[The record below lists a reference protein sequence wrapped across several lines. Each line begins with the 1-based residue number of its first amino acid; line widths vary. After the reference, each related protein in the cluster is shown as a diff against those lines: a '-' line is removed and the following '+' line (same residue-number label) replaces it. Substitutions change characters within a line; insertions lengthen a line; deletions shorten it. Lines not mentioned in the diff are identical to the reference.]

1 MVKYLALTT
10 LILTVFFT
18 SGCDNSSKMEEIKSQ
33 STEEKIQQFNEL
45 KDNDTSA
52 FQKVIVSEMKK
63 QLQLPLLIDEN
74 TLMVDV
80 STDGDAISYKYVI
93 KGIPASVINDQI
105 WQESMQRN
113 VKNTYCL
120 DDSKVKLIRE
130 LFPNGVIYN
139 YYRNDSLVYK
149 FKVLEAMC
157 D

>member
-18 SGCDNSSKMEEIKSQ
+18 SGCDNSSKLEEITSQ

-52 FQKVIVSEMKK
+52 FQKVIVSETKK
-63 QLQLPLLIDEN
+63 QLPLLVDEN

-80 STDGDAISYKYVI
+80 STDGNAISYKYVI
-93 KGIPASVINDQI
+93 KGIPESVINDQF
-105 WQESMQRN
+105 WQEAMQRN
-113 VKNTYCL
+113 VKNNYCL
-120 DDSKVKLIRE
+120 SDSKVKLFRG

-149 FKVLEAMC
+149 FKMLESMC